1 MKSIIKEYLPQILG
15 EVERRVIVLKEVA
28 DWETL
33 STKLKSELISNI
45 IETTFSS
52 IVPNT
57 YDPKKDS
64 EPDLYV
70 NGEALEIK
78 TAKTTYMWR
87 GGEYSKRNGNFLLI
101 GWNEI
106 EGELRWF
113 VLFTY
118 LNESDWKS
126 STSSNYYATTID
138 LNDVLKISQ
147 TDILWGNTVKKKIKE
162 HINFN

>member
-1 MKSIIKEYLPQILG
+1 MKKTVKKYLPKILK
-15 EVERRVIVLKEVA
+15 EVERRVSILKEVA

-70 NGEALEIK
+70 NGKSLEIK

-101 GWNEI
+101 GWDEI
-106 EGELRWF
+106 DGEMRWF
-113 VLFTY
+113 VIFTF
-118 LNESDWKS
+118 LNENDWKS

-138 LNDVLKISQ
+138 LNDVLKINE
-147 TDILWGNTVKKKIKE
+147 TEILCGSTVKKKIKE
-162 HINFN
+162 HIKFN

>member
-1 MKSIIKEYLPQILG
+1 MKYIIKKYLPKILS
-15 EVERRVIVLKEVA
+15 EVSRRVEILKEVA

-57 YDPKKDS
+57 YDPKKDD
-64 EPDLYV
+64 EPDLYL
-70 NGEALEIK
+70 NGESLEIK
-78 TAKTTYMWR
+78 TAKTTHLWR

-101 GWNEI
+101 SWNEVD
-106 EGELRWF
+106 GELRWF
-113 VLFTY
+113 ALFTY

-138 LNDVLKISQ
+138 LNDVLKIPQ
-147 TDILWGNTVKKKIKE
+147 TDILYGNTIKKRIKE